1 MVQILL
7 ISEANLH
14 VPVILLSV
22 LTRALRVLPVIEAVK
37 KHFDIPVSVDTFKS
51 SVAESSIQAGADLV
65 NDIWGLKYDPKMAAV
80 IAKYDVACC
89 LMTQQI

>member
-22 LTRALRVLPVIEAVK
+22 PMRKHREFLPVIEAVK
-37 KHFDIPVSVDTFKS
+37 KHFDIPVSVNTFKS

-65 NDIWGLKYDPKMAAV
+65 NDIWGLKR
-80 IAKYDVACC
+80 
-89 LMTQQI
+89 

>member
-22 LTRALRVLPVIEAVK
+22 LMR
-37 KHFDIPVSVDTFKS
+37 KHREFFLLLKRSKNILTF
-51 SVAESSIQAGADLV
+51 LF
-65 NDIWGLKYDPKMAAV
+65 L
-80 IAKYDVACC
+80 
-89 LMTQQI
+89 